1 VKLNTRTI
9 SVGCV
14 ALFTL
19 FAASTP
25 AQDQAAKSEAAHKSD
40 IARRNATGT
49 KPASA
54 SKPNDIVCSTDTAC
68 KMGSVP
74 VFASNGGSAK
84 VTDSIISQSGTTVQ
98 VAGSVSATG
107 GISTLGALFASGN
120 VNSDANVTAIGTVSA
135 SSVGASSVTTDAAS
149 GGVFSTMYG
158 AANGVAAV
166 EGSAT
171 ATGASGFTFGVIGQ
185 SASDNGRGV
194 FGSAPGAAG
203 VGVIGETTGAT
214 GIGVAGKTLNGE
226 GWAFAATGDAS
237 QDRAGGGWIKAAV
250 VVNGTTA
257 PYKIIHCFNST
268 LPGSMSHTPPCGF
281 NLIEENFGVYWID
294 FGFEVDDRFWS
305 VSAQAFYNSG
315 IEAGLEAIIAN
326 ANAAD
331 PKYAGNNST
340 IEVDLYKNGG
350 STQTTNFTL
359 VVY

>member
-1 VKLNTRTI
+1 MKPNSRII
-9 SVGCV
+9 SVGFV
-14 ALFTL
+14 AVFTL
-19 FAASTP
+19 LAASTP
-25 AQDQAAKSEAAHKSD
+25 AQDQAAKSAAHKSD
-40 IARRNATGT
+40 IASRNATGA
-49 KPASA
+49 KAASA
-54 SKPNDIVCSTDTAC
+54 AAPNDIVCSTDTAC
-68 KMGSVP
+68 KTGFIP
-74 VFASNGGSAK
+74 IFASNGGSAK
-84 VTDSIISQSGTTVQ
+84 VTDSIFFQSGATVQ
-98 VAGSVSATG
+98 VAGSLSATG
-107 GISTLGALFASGN
+107 SISALGTVFASGN
-120 VNSDANVTAIGTVSA
+120 VNSNANVTAIGTVSA
-135 SSVGASSVTTDAAS
+135 SSVGASSVTTEAAS

-226 GWAFAATGDAS
+226 GWAFSATGDAS
-237 QDRAGGGWIKAAV
+237 QNRTGGGWIKAAV

-257 PYKIIHCFNST
+257 PYTIIHCFNST

-281 NLIEENFGVYWID
+281 NLTEENFGVYWID
-294 FGFEVDDRFWS
+294 LGFEVDDRFWS
-305 VSAQAFYNSG
+305 VSAQAYYQTGS
-315 IEAGLEAIIAN
+315 EAGLEAIIAN
-326 ANAAD
+326 ANYVE